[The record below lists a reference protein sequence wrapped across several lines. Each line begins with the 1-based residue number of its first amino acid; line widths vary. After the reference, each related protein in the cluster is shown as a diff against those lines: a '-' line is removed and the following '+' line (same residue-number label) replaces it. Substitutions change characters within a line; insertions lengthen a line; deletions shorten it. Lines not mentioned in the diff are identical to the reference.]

1 MISDNASLVVVTVHS
16 GPIGFLKKTLKSID
30 TQMLVPYHSLV
41 IAKGV
46 SLYNTQ
52 NLQKNNR
59 TFVINKDKSIYNAM
73 NIALQHKIIK
83 NKYIIFL
90 NSGDFFYNKRT
101 IFNLKKFFFKK
112 KIIVGTQVLKVD
124 NDYYEI
130 KKYFSLKNKYLPH
143 GAFLCYS
150 SLFNSPTKKILFDEK
165 RIIDA
170 DGIWMSRV
178 ISKNRNR
185 LKKINMNI
193 SVLSLG
199 GVSTNPSIKT
209 ILHYFKINLILCF
222 KEILKFIIKIFSTK
236 KIYYK
241 IIYCLKYK
249 YKKIK

>member
-46 SLYNTQ
+46 SLYHTQ

-83 NKYIIFL
+83 NKYILFL
-90 NSGDFFYNKRT
+90 NSGDFFYNKRI

-112 KIIVGTQVLKVD
+112 KIIVGTQVLKTD

-130 KKYFSLKNKYLPH
+130 KKYFSLKNKYFPH

-150 SLFNSPTKKILFDEK
+150 GLLTSPTKKILFDEK
-165 RIIDA
+165 RKIDA

-193 SVLSLG
+193 SILSLG
-199 GVSTNPSIKT
+199 GISTNPSINT

-222 KEILKFIIKIFSTK
+222 KEISKFIIKIFSTK
-236 KIYYK
+236 KIYYR

-249 YKKIK
+249 YKKLK